1 MRTALQIEWLK
12 LRRSRVA
19 QVATAVLVGFLPAV
33 AAAFMAVYSSG
44 GDSQL
49 VAKVATMVSGATWAD
64 YLAMIG
70 QLTSMGA
77 LLTVGVV
84 VCWVYGREFA
94 DGTVVG
100 LFALPISR
108 ARVAWAKG
116 IVVLG
121 WGLATS
127 VLGVLVALPLGLL
140 LGLDAATTGEV
151 ARAAAKPVAVAAL
164 TTSLTLPLALVSS
177 AGRGY
182 LPGIGALL
190 GIVVVTQIVTTIG
203 AGAWFPWAAPGL
215 WSGLGGSAL
224 AADVSALQL
233 LLAFLVGVAG
243 LALSARWWQQ
253 CEVV

>member
-1 MRTALQIEWLK
+1 MWTAVQIEWLK

-19 QVATAVLVGFLPAV
+19 QVATAVLVCFLPAV
-33 AAAFMAVYSSG
+33 AAAFMAAYSSG

-100 LFALPISR
+100 LFALPVSR
-108 ARVAWAKG
+108 ARIASAKG
-116 IVVLG
+116 VVVLG
-121 WGLATS
+121 WGLAAS
-127 VLGVLVALPLGLL
+127 VLGVLVAVPLGLL
-140 LGLDAATTGEV
+140 LGLDAATAGEI
-151 ARAAAKPVAVAAL
+151 ARAAAKAVAVAAL
-164 TTSLTLPLALVSS
+164 TTSLTLLLAVVAS

-190 GIVVVTQIVTTIG
+190 AVVVVTQFVTALG

-215 WSGLGGSAL
+215 WSGLGGPAL
-224 AADVSALQL
+224 AAQVSAWQL
-233 LLAFLVGVAG
+233 TMSGLVGVVG
-243 LALSARWWQQ
+243 LVLAARWWQD